1 VIGAI
6 ESMMMPNPANALL
19 IFAAAMAMGCLLL
32 WPARGLLW
40 QLLRTRRARQRILIE
55 DALKHLYDCQYHAR
69 AATLQ
74 SLAGALGIS
83 GNRASELINALEALR
98 LVRTTKDGLELSAEG
113 CRYALQ
119 LIRVH
124 RLWEQYLAER
134 TGMAA
139 TAWHAE
145 ADRREHLLSPDEVE
159 NLATKL
165 GHPRYD
171 PHGDAI
177 PSATGEI
184 APAIGQP
191 LASLAEGDRA
201 TIVHVEDEPEAV
213 YTQLVAKN
221 LVPGLRVRVI
231 ENSPERVCFSVDGEE
246 HSLPPVVAAN
256 LTVVPRAK
264 DEETEE
270 PLERLSA
277 LRPGQ
282 KGTVARISL
291 ACRGVQLRRLLDLG
305 FVPGTVVEAELP
317 SPSGDPTAYRVRGS
331 LIALR
336 KEQADLICISRSENG
351 APKP

>member
-1 VIGAI
+1 MTA
-6 ESMMMPNPANALL
+6 NPANALL
-19 IFAAAMAMGCLLL
+19 IFAAAVVLGCLLL
-32 WPARGLLW
+32 WPTRGLLW
-40 QLLRTRRARQRILIE
+40 RWLRMRETRQRILIE
-55 DALKHLYDCQYHAR
+55 DALKHLYDCQYHTR

-74 SLAGALGIS
+74 SLSGALGIS
-83 GNRASELINALEALR
+83 GNRASELLNVLETLR
-98 LVRTTKDGLELSAEG
+98 LARSTKEGPELTADG

-119 LIRVH
+119 VIRMH
-124 RLWEQYLAER
+124 RLWEQYLADH

-145 ADRREHLLSPDEVE
+145 ADRREHLLSPGDVE
-159 NLATKL
+159 ILATKL
-165 GHPRYD
+165 GNPRYD

-191 LASLAEGDRA
+191 LTSLKEGDRA

-213 YTQLVAKN
+213 YAQLVAKA
-221 LVPGLRVRVI
+221 LVPGIRVQVI
-231 ENSPERVCFSVDGEE
+231 ETSPERVRFSFDGEE

-256 LTVVPRAK
+256 LTVVPLAK
-264 DEETEE
+264 DQEAEE
-270 PLERLSA
+270 PSERLSV
-277 LRPGQ
+277 LQPGQ
-282 KGTVARISL
+282 KGTVLRVSL

-317 SPSGDPTAYRVRGS
+317 SPSGDPIAYRVRGS

-336 KEQADLICISRSENG
+336 KEQADLICISRNQNG
-351 APKP
+351 ASKP